1 MHMPQTILYGALET
15 ELAGASA
22 DRDRL
27 WIPLDELERSTGWTA
42 KPEGLCRD
50 EVCVPVPAA
59 RQAEWFERSE
69 MGGGDPDGSAGGAG
83 GKAPRGIDA
92 GRLDFAAFAAH
103 LGHAIARDEDRGIWS
118 FGPPADRG
126 AASGGGPVM
135 APDVRLPD
143 LDGALHSLSDY
154 RGKKV
159 LLYCWSSW

>member
-1 MHMPQTILYGALET
+1 MHMPQTLLYGALET

-50 EVCVPVPAA
+50 EACVPVPAA
-59 RQAEWFERSE
+59 RKADWF
-69 MGGGDPDGSAGGAG
+69 
-83 GKAPRGIDA
+83 DA

-126 AASGGGPVM
+126 AASGAGPVM

-143 LDGALHSLSDY
+143 LDGALHALSDY

>member
-1 MHMPQTILYGALET
+1 MPQTILLGALET

-42 KPEGLCRD
+42 KPEGLCRG
-50 EVCVPVPAA
+50 ELCVPVPAA
-59 RQAEWFERSE
+59 HRSE
-69 MGGGDPDGSAGGAG
+69 WLDEAG
-83 GKAPRGIDA
+83 R
-92 GRLDFAAFAAH
+92 RLDFAAFAAH

-126 AASGGGPVM
+126 AASGAGPVM

-143 LDGALHSLSDY
+143 LDGALHALSDY

>member
-1 MHMPQTILYGALET
+1 MRMPQTLLYGALET

-50 EVCVPVPAA
+50 EACVPVPAA
-59 RQAEWFERSE
+59 RKAEWFEER
-69 MGGGDPDGSAGGAG
+69 
-83 GKAPRGIDA
+83 
-92 GRLDFAAFAAH
+92 RLDFAAFA
-103 LGHAIARDEDRGIWS
+103 RDEERGIWS

-126 AASGGGPVM
+126 AASGAGPVM

-143 LDGALHSLSDY
+143 LDGALHALSDY

>member
-1 MHMPQTILYGALET
+1 MAQTVLYGALET

-22 DRDRL
+22 ERDQL
-27 WIPLDELERSTGWTA
+27 WIPLDDLERATGWTA
-42 KPEGLCRD
+42 KPEGLCRG
-50 EVCVPVPAA
+50 ESCVPVPAA
-59 RQAEWFERSE
+59 RKAAWFSID
-69 MGGGDPDGSAGGAG
+69 GPDGPDGEG
-83 GKAPRGIDA
+83 R
-92 GRLDFAAFAAH
+92 RLDFAAFAAH

-126 AASGGGPVM
+126 AASGTGPVM

-143 LDGALHSLSDY
+143 LDGALHALSDH

>member
-1 MHMPQTILYGALET
+1 MRMPQTLLYGALET

-27 WIPLDELERSTGWTA
+27 WIPLDELERATGWTA

-50 EVCVPVPAA
+50 EACVPVPAA
-59 RQAEWFERSE
+59 RTSDWVERSE
-69 MGGGDPDGSAGGAG
+69 MG
-83 GKAPRGIDA
+83 

-126 AASGGGPVM
+126 
-135 APDVRLPD
+135 
-143 LDGALHSLSDY
+143 
-154 RGKKV
+154 
-159 LLYCWSSW
+159 